1 MKTTY
6 SYALAQDRG
15 GVVRLVVEE
24 WITTSAG
31 KLRAAATPT
40 IYTWKNR
47 GEPLAEAEEITRT
60 LNDTCV
66 DEPLTGL
73 LSADTPRVFSRGET
87 RPTLSAW
94 EIADQ
99 IAAEGLR
106 S

>member
-1 MKTTY
+1 MKTY

-24 WITTSAG
+24 WIMTPGG

-40 IYTWKNR
+40 ISIWKHS
-47 GEPLAEAEEITRT
+47 GEWPAEAQQATKT
-60 LNDTCV
+60 LNETCV
-66 DEPLTGL
+66 EEPLTGL

-87 RPTLSAW
+87 RPAFSPW

-99 IAAEGLR
+99 IAAEGTR

>member
-1 MKTTY
+1 MKTY
-6 SYALAQDRG
+6 SYSLAQDRG

-24 WITTSAG
+24 WISTSAG

-47 GEPLAEAEEITRT
+47 GETLAEAEQVAKT
-60 LNDTCV
+60 LNETCA

-73 LSADTPRVFSRGET
+73 LSADTPRVFSRSET
-87 RPTLSAW
+87 RPALSSWA
-94 EIADQ
+94 IADQ